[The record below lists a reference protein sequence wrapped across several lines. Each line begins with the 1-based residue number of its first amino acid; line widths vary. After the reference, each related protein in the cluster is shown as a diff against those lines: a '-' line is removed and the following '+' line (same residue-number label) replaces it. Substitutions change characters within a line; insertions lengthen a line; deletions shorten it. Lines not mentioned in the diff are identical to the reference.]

1 MAKEPKNSIYSDDK
15 QDLFLKKDTL
25 GTNIATKSY
34 DLDRSTPMSSL
45 KDMMRD
51 YYSPNTLLDNKTAT
65 AVVLQIDQKI
75 PSFIETVN
83 GSTLGTSQGLVR
95 IRVLSDARNYWIPIP
110 KNSLDPIIGFYPL
123 VRNNSG
129 EEIKPGQ
136 IVQVEFGNNKNQFSS
151 ISDTGFI
158 NKVIA
163 RTEQPYIEPVIERKK
178 TTLPARKDIKKPT
191 AIKIDPK
198 DTSAG
203 KKGQELIN
211 DRSFNEKLA
220 NVAKRLGFKKADL
233 IQIMAFESRANPA
246 IFNTSKKVVK
256 VIDPVTKKETLKTV
270 TTQFA
275 TGLIQFV
282 PDTARGLGTTV
293 EDLGKMTGFQ
303 QLDYVEK
310 YFIQQKKS
318 YRVKDLGDL
327 YLMVFYPYAI
337 NRPDSYILGQRNGKN
352 LGLRR
357 DLRKLYPGRTLPRHI
372 AIQNKYFG
380 QADIPGGVVTKKI
393 VKDWFTKKWN
403 KGKPFYKDP
412 HAQEYR

>member
-1 MAKEPKNSIYSDDK
+1 MAKEPKNSIYSDEK

-25 GTNIATKSY
+25 GNNIATKSY

-83 GSTLGTSQGLVR
+83 GATLGTSQGLVR
-95 IRVLSDARNYWIPIP
+95 VRVLSDARNYWIPVP

-163 RTEQPYIEPVIERKK
+163 RTEQPYLEPVIERKR

-211 DRSFNEKLA
+211 DRSFNEKAA
-220 NVAKRLGFKKADL
+220 NVAKRLGIDK
-233 IQIMAFESRANPA
+233 QILLDIMEFESQ
-246 IFNTSKKVVK
+246 V
-256 VIDPVTKKETLKTV
+256 DPQAGNLGAAG
-270 TTQFA
+270 QRFA

-282 PDTARGLGTTV
+282 PDTAIGLGTTV
-293 EDLGKMTGFQ
+293 DNIYNMTGYQ
-303 QLDYVEK
+303 QLDLVEK
-310 YFIQQKKS
+310 YFNQFGKNTRRAGKNL
-318 YRVKDLGDL
+318 KDL
-327 YLMVFYPYAI
+327 YLLVIRPAAL
-337 NRPDSYILGQRNGKN
+337 NKPDSHIIGYYKGRDQRASAEAQAKYKTTSFAKVFA
-352 LGLRR
+352 L
-357 DLRKLYPGRTLPRHI
+357 
-372 AIQNKYFG
+372 QNPVFKEYVV
-380 QADIPGGVVTKKI
+380 PPGVVTRGGVRKKI
-393 VKDWFTKKWN
+393 SDWMKDRKRRKAKFT
-403 KGKPFYKDP
+403 DP
-412 HAQEYR
+412 YAGS

>member
-1 MAKEPKNSIYSDDK
+1 MAKAPKNSIYSDEK

-65 AVVLQIDQKI
+65 AVVLQIDQRI
-75 PSFIETVN
+75 PSFIETIN
-83 GSTLGTSQGLVR
+83 GSTINTSEGLVR
-95 IRVLSDARNYWIPIP
+95 VRVLSDARNYWIPVP
-110 KNSLDPIIGFYPL
+110 KNSLDPVIGFYPL

-129 EEIKPGQ
+129 EELKPGQ
-136 IVQVEFGNNKNQFSS
+136 IVQVEFGNNKSQFSS

-163 RTEQPYIEPVIERKK
+163 RTEQPYLEPVIKRKR

-220 NVAKRLGFKKADL
+220 NIAKRLGFKKADL

-246 IFNTSKKVVK
+246 EVNEDSN
-256 VIDPVTKKETLKTV
+256 
-270 TTQFA
+270 A
-275 TGLIQFV
+275 TGLIQFM
-282 PDTARGLGTTV
+282 PKTARGRALKTTV

-412 HAQEYR
+412 YAQEYR